1 MNWIEFQII
10 SRDLGINFLLT
21 FTINYNID
29 FLCIRLTH
37 AVVHS
42 HTVFII
48 VGKVGLI
55 VFPCGVSYRGA
66 IKPA

>member
-1 MNWIEFQII
+1 M
-10 SRDLGINFLLT
+10 NFLLT

-55 VFPCGVSYRGA
+55 VFPCSVSYRGA